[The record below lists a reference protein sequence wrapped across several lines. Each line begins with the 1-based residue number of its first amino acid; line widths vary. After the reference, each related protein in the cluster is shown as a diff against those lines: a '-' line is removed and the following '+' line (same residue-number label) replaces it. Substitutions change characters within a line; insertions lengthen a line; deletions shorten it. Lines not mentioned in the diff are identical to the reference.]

1 MNNIKV
7 YKSIEDHK
15 LLTIALLNW
24 DRRKDMMYLSAT
36 SVSLDLDLYFTV
48 K

>member
-1 MNNIKV
+1 MKI
-7 YKSIEDHK
+7 HK

-48 K
+48 ID